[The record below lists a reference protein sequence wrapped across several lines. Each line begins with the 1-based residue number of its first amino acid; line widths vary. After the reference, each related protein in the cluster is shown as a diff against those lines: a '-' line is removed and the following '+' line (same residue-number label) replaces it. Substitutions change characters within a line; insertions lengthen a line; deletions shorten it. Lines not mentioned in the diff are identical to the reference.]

1 MVNIILFHPKIR
13 HDECL
18 KVVEELTV
26 GVLAALLLPVH
37 TIRDPDQLMTYP
49 ALPAGKSVAPLIPL
63 HFCIY
68 LFKYSVPCGGV
79 CKNAATIFLAGC

>member
-1 MVNIILFHPKIR
+1 MFMNIIMFYLYIR

-49 ALPAGKSVAPLIPL
+49 ALPAGKTVGSVLVFFIFL
-63 HFCIY
+63 YLLIY
-68 LFKYSVPCGGV
+68 L
-79 CKNAATIFLAGC
+79 

>member
-1 MVNIILFHPKIR
+1 MMTKIIFRLLIR
-13 HDECL
+13 NDECL

-49 ALPAGKSVAPLIPL
+49 ALPAGERFTLKFVQIRVS
-63 HFCIY
+63 
-68 LFKYSVPCGGV
+68 LFILCESLQ
-79 CKNAATIFLAGC
+79 NSFISL